1 MKRICNPALLLTT
14 ALLFAGTIAGY
25 AQKDTLKQEVEVVK
39 AYIPGAIDAEKINDM
54 PSIKDTEHK
63 KPDFSY
69 SISSSPVFSALSVKT
84 LQAATVIGQ
93 PADEPGFGLIRAG
106 AGNYNKPYAELF
118 FNSKNNKNS
127 VFGIHARHLSS
138 HAKLTL
144 QDKDRV
150 NAPFSENEA
159 EMFMKYLFRK
169 SILSVNLGV
178 DHNGFRY
185 YGYPGPG
192 HIPTFLTDEN
202 QEYTLQG
209 HRQSFTRGG
218 IHINL
223 DNLSA
228 SKDDPSSGFDFR
240 YTRFGA
246 KTGQREDYVDF
257 NMNFIAPRDGF
268 KLFADAGIEYSGT
281 NKVYYN
287 LPELSPLTTNH
298 RNQLWLKFKPAVEIG
313 NETINLKAGIRS
325 WFVWGNLATNKFKI
339 TPDIR
344 FEFTPVRE
352 IINLFAGV
360 DGNYHHN
367 HYAAV
372 ALDNPFILPTVSVNN
387 HFEKFRF
394 FGGFDGKLSV
404 KTNFKIEIDHSTF
417 EQHPFYYLQGFR
429 LPTMGPL
436 PGPAYTDNAFR
447 VLYDDMKTLR
457 FNGEITHHAG
467 DKLSFLLST
476 NIYKYTV
483 SEQEMAWNLPRF
495 DATLAVSYAIT
506 ERLNVEADIYV
517 TGKRKGLIVQ
527 LETGQNPNIAY
538 EQIGSIFPG
547 QASNVVM
554 DNAIDLNLNGKY
566 EITRKLSAFV
576 QLNNFGFRKYEKWMG
591 YPVQSFNLLGG
602 ISYSF

>member
-1 MKRICNPALLLTT
+1 MNRICNPAIWLTT
-14 ALLFAGTIAGY
+14 ALLFAGTTAGY
-25 AQKDTLKQEVEVVK
+25 AQKDSLKQEVEVVK
-39 AYIPGAIDAEKINDM
+39 AYVPGAIDAEKINEM
-54 PSIKDTEHK
+54 PSIKDDETK

-69 SISSSPVFSALSVKT
+69 SISTTPVFSALSVKT
-84 LQAATVIGQ
+84 LQAATIIGQ

-138 HAKLTL
+138 HGKLTL
-144 QDKDRV
+144 EGKDRV
-150 NAPFSENEA
+150 DAPFSENEA

-185 YGYPGPG
+185 YGYPGTG
-192 HIPTFLTDEN
+192 QIPDFLTGEG

-209 HRQSFTRGG
+209 QRQAFTRGG

-223 DNLSA
+223 DHVSA
-228 SKDDPSSGFDFR
+228 SKEDPSAGFDFR
-240 YTRFGA
+240 YTRFGT
-246 KTGQREDYVDF
+246 KTGQREDY
-257 NMNFIAPRDGF
+257 MNFDMNFVAPRDGF
-268 KLFADAGIEYSGT
+268 KLLADAGIEYSGT
-281 NKVYYN
+281 KKVYYN
-287 LPELSPLTTNH
+287 LIDPFPLATNH
-298 RNQLWLKFKPAVEIG
+298 CNQLWLKFKPAVVIG
-313 NETINLKAGIRS
+313 NETINLKAGFRS
-325 WFVWGNLATNKFKI
+325 WFVFGNLTTNKFKI
-339 TPDIR
+339 TPDVR

-352 IINLFAGV
+352 IINVFAGI

-372 ALDNPFILPTVSVNN
+372 ALENPFILPTVSVDN

-394 FGGFDGKLSV
+394 FGGFDGKLSA
-404 KTNFKIEIDHSTF
+404 KTNFKIEAGHSTI

-436 PGPAYTDNAFR
+436 PGPAFTDNAFR
-447 VLYDDMKTLR
+447 VLYDDMKILR

-467 DKLSFLLST
+467 DKLSFLASV
-476 NIYKYTV
+476 NIYKYTM
-483 SEQEMAWNLPRF
+483 SEQETAWNLPEF

-517 TGKRKGLIVQ
+517 TGKREGLLVQ

-538 EQIGSIFPG
+538 GLIGSLIPG
-547 QASNVVM
+547 QASNVVL
-554 DNAIDLNLNGKY
+554 DNAIDLNLSGKY
-566 EITRKLSAFV
+566 EFTRKLSAFV